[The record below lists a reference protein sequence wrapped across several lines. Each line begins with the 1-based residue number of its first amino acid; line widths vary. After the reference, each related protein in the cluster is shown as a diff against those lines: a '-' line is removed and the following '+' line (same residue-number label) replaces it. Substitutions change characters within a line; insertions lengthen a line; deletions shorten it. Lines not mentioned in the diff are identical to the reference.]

1 MSTRAHAFFPANA
14 EQRPLFAVVAG
25 VPANDALNQVSAL
38 LSAAR
43 DAASSSPVLQE
54 ESSNHLWATVY
65 LLDMAIAVVEATVRG

>member
-1 MSTRAHAFFPANA
+1 MSTSAHAFFPANA

-25 VPANDALNQVSAL
+25 VPVNDALNQVSAL

-43 DAASSSPVLQE
+43 DSATSSVSLQE